1 MKFVETELTTAVLE
15 VLKQM
20 SAVWAAENSC
30 RGYFANDE
38 SDIRGNRIFLALDR
52 DTPVGYLF
60 GQVTR
65 AKQTSTVM
73 EENTPY
79 FEVEELYIAP
89 DWRSRGVG
97 GALFRYA
104 ESQVKQDAE
113 YIRCGNERYLL
124 QVIAPAKNWRAILH
138 FYIDELD
145 MEFWNARLFKKIGDA
160 L

>member
-1 MKFVETELTTAVLE
+1 MKYVETELTPAVLE

-20 SAVWAAENSC
+20 SADWAAENSC

-38 SDIRGNRIFLALDR
+38 SDIRGNRIFLALDG

-97 GALFRYA
+97 GALFRHA
-104 ESQVKQDAE
+104 ESQIKQDAE
-113 YIRCGNERYLL
+113 YILL
-124 QVIAPAKNWRAILH
+124 STAKKNWRAILH
-138 FYIDELD
+138 FYIDEMGMD
-145 MEFWNARLFKKIGDA
+145 FWSARLFKKIGES

>member
-1 MKFVETELTTAVLE
+1 MKYAETELTPTILE

-20 SAVWAAENSC
+20 SADWAAENSC
-30 RGYFANDE
+30 RGYYANDE
-38 SDIRGNRIFLALDR
+38 SDIRGNRIFLALEG

-65 AKQTSTVM
+65 AERTSAVM

-79 FEVEELYIAP
+79 FEVEELYIVP
-89 DWRSRGVG
+89 GWRSRGVG

-113 YIRCGNERYLL
+113 YILL
-124 QVIAPAKNWRAILH
+124 STATKNWRAILH
-138 FYIDELD
+138 FYIDEMGMD
-145 MEFWNARLFKKIGDA
+145 FWSARLFKKIGES

>member
-1 MKFVETELTTAVLE
+1 MRYVETELTPTILE

-20 SAVWAAENSC
+20 SADWAAENSC
-30 RGYFANDE
+30 RGYYANDE
-38 SDIRGNRIFLALDR
+38 SDIRGNRIFLALEG

-65 AKQTSTVM
+65 AERTSTVM
-73 EENTPY
+73 EGNTPY
-79 FEVEELYIAP
+79 FEVEELYIVP
-89 DWRSRGVG
+89 GWRSRGVG

-113 YIRCGNERYLL
+113 YILL
-124 QVIAPAKNWRAILH
+124 STATKNWKAILH
-138 FYIDELD
+138 FYIDEMGMD
-145 MEFWNARLFKKIGDA
+145 FWSARLFKKIGES

>member
-1 MKFVETELTTAVLE
+1 MRYVETELTPAVLE

-20 SAVWAAENSC
+20 SADWASENSC

-79 FEVEELYIAP
+79 FEVEELYIVP

-113 YIRCGNERYLL
+113 YILL
-124 QVIAPAKNWRAILH
+124 STATKNWRAILH

-145 MEFWNARLFKKIGDA
+145 MEFWNARLFKKIGDV

>member
-1 MKFVETELTTAVLE
+1 MKYAETELTPAVLE
-15 VLKQM
+15 ALKQM
-20 SAVWAAENSC
+20 SADWAAENSC
-30 RGYFANDE
+30 RGYYANDE
-38 SDIRGNRIFLALDR
+38 SDIRGNRIFLALEG

-65 AKQTSTVM
+65 AERTSAVM

-79 FEVEELYIAP
+79 FEVEELYIVP
-89 DWRSRGVG
+89 GWRSRGVG

-113 YIRCGNERYLL
+113 YILL
-124 QVIAPAKNWRAILH
+124 STATKNWRAILH
-138 FYIDELD
+138 FYIDEMGMD
-145 MEFWNARLFKKIGDA
+145 FWSARLFKKIGES

>member
-1 MKFVETELTTAVLE
+1 MKFVETVLTPAVLE

-20 SAVWAAENSC
+20 SADWAAENSC
-30 RGYFANDE
+30 WGYFANDE
-38 SDIRGNRIFLALDR
+38 SDIRGNRIFLALDG

-79 FEVEELYIAP
+79 FEVEELYIVP

-97 GALFRYA
+97 SALFRYA

-113 YIRCGNERYLL
+113 YILL
-124 QVIAPAKNWRAILH
+124 STATKNWRAIFH

>member
-1 MKFVETELTTAVLE
+1 MRYVETELTPAVLE
-15 VLKQM
+15 ALKQM
-20 SAVWAAENSC
+20 SADWAAENSC
-30 RGYFANDE
+30 RGYYANDE
-38 SDIRGNRIFLALDR
+38 SDIRGNRIFLALEG

-65 AKQTSTVM
+65 AERTSAVM

-79 FEVEELYIAP
+79 FEVEELYIVP
-89 DWRSRGVG
+89 GWRSRGVG

-113 YIRCGNERYLL
+113 YILL
-124 QVIAPAKNWRAILH
+124 STATKNWRAILH
-138 FYIDELD
+138 FYIDEMGMD
-145 MEFWNARLFKKIGDA
+145 FWSARLFKKIGES

>member
-1 MKFVETELTTAVLE
+1 MRYVETELTPAVLE

-20 SAVWAAENSC
+20 SADWAAENSC
-30 RGYFANDE
+30 RGYHANDE
-38 SDIRGNRIFLALDR
+38 SDIRGNRIFLALEG

-65 AKQTSTVM
+65 AKRTSTVM

-79 FEVEELYIAP
+79 FEVEELYIVPA
-89 DWRSRGVG
+89 WRSRGVG

-113 YIRCGNERYLL
+113 YILL
-124 QVIAPAKNWRAILH
+124 STATKNWKAILH
-138 FYIDELD
+138 FYIDEMGMD
-145 MEFWNARLFKKIGDA
+145 FWSARLFKKIGES

>member
-1 MKFVETELTTAVLE
+1 MKYAETELTPTILE

-20 SAVWAAENSC
+20 SADWAAENSC
-30 RGYFANDE
+30 RGYYANDE
-38 SDIRGNRIFLALDR
+38 SDIRGNRIFLALEG

-65 AKQTSTVM
+65 AERTSTVM

-79 FEVEELYIAP
+79 FEVEEMYIVP
-89 DWRSRGVG
+89 GWRSRGVG

-113 YIRCGNERYLL
+113 YILL
-124 QVIAPAKNWRAILH
+124 STATKNWKAILH
-138 FYIDELD
+138 FYIDEMGMD
-145 MEFWNARLFKKIGDA
+145 FWSARLFKKIGES

>member
-1 MKFVETELTTAVLE
+1 MRYVETELTPAVLE
-15 VLKQM
+15 ALKQM
-20 SAVWAAENSC
+20 SADWAAENSC
-30 RGYFANDE
+30 RGYYANDE
-38 SDIRGNRIFLALDR
+38 SDIRGNRIFLALEG

-65 AKQTSTVM
+65 AERTSTVM

-79 FEVEELYIAP
+79 FEVEELYIVP
-89 DWRSRGVG
+89 GWRSRGVG

-113 YIRCGNERYLL
+113 YILL
-124 QVIAPAKNWRAILH
+124 STATKNWKAILH
-138 FYIDELD
+138 FYIDEMGMD
-145 MEFWNARLFKKIGDA
+145 FWSARLFKKIGES

>member
-1 MKFVETELTTAVLE
+1 MKYAETELTPTILE

-20 SAVWAAENSC
+20 SADWAAENSC
-30 RGYFANDE
+30 RGYYANDE
-38 SDIRGNRIFLALDR
+38 SDIRGNRIFLALEG

-65 AKQTSTVM
+65 AERTSTVM

-79 FEVEELYIAP
+79 FEVEELYIVP
-89 DWRSRGVG
+89 GWRSRGVG

-113 YIRCGNERYLL
+113 YILL
-124 QVIAPAKNWRAILH
+124 STATKNWKAILH
-138 FYIDELD
+138 FYIDEMGMD
-145 MEFWNARLFKKIGDA
+145 FWSARLFKKIGES

>member
-1 MKFVETELTTAVLE
+1 MKFVETELTPAVLE

-20 SAVWAAENSC
+20 SADWAAENSC

-38 SDIRGNRIFLALDR
+38 SDIRGNRIFLALDG

-104 ESQVKQDAE
+104 ESQVSQDAE
-113 YIRCGNERYLL
+113 YILL
-124 QVIAPAKNWRAILH
+124 STATKNWRAIFH
-138 FYIDELD
+138 FYIEELD

>member
-1 MKFVETELTTAVLE
+1 MKYVETELTPAVLE

-20 SAVWAAENSC
+20 SADWAAENSC

-38 SDIRGNRIFLALDR
+38 SDIRGNRIFLALDG

-97 GALFRYA
+97 GALFRHA

-113 YIRCGNERYLL
+113 YILL
-124 QVIAPAKNWRAILH
+124 STATINWRAILH
-138 FYIDELD
+138 FYIDEMGMD
-145 MEFWNARLFKKIGDA
+145 FWSARLFKKIGES

>member
-1 MKFVETELTTAVLE
+1 MEYREMETNGQVLE
-15 VLKQM
+15 RLMALSEDWEK
-20 SAVWAAENSC
+20 ENSC
-30 RGYFANDE
+30 RGYYANDE
-38 SDIRGNRIFLALDR
+38 SDIRGNRIFLALEG

-65 AKQTSTVM
+65 AKRTSTVM

-79 FEVEELYIAP
+79 FEVEELYIVP
-89 DWRSRGVG
+89 GWRSRGVG

-113 YIRCGNERYLL
+113 YILL
-124 QVIAPAKNWRAILH
+124 STATKNWKAILH
-138 FYIDELD
+138 FYIDEMGMD
-145 MEFWNARLFKKIGDA
+145 FWSARLFKKIGES

>member
-1 MKFVETELTTAVLE
+1 MKYVETELTPAVLE

-20 SAVWAAENSC
+20 SSDWAAENSC

-38 SDIRGNRIFLALDR
+38 SDIRGNRIFLALDG

-65 AKQTSTVM
+65 AERTSTVM

-79 FEVEELYIAP
+79 FEVEELYIVP
-89 DWRSRGVG
+89 GWRSRGVG

-113 YIRCGNERYLL
+113 YILL
-124 QVIAPAKNWRAILH
+124 STATKNWKAILH
-138 FYIDELD
+138 FYIDEMGMD
-145 MEFWNARLFKKIGDA
+145 FWSARLFKKIGES

>member
-1 MKFVETELTTAVLE
+1 MRYVETELTPAVLE
-15 VLKQM
+15 ALKQM
-20 SAVWAAENSC
+20 SADWAAENSC
-30 RGYFANDE
+30 RGYYANDE
-38 SDIRGNRIFLALDR
+38 SDIRGNRIFLALEG

-65 AKQTSTVM
+65 AERTSTVM

-89 DWRSRGVG
+89 GWRSRGVG

-113 YIRCGNERYLL
+113 YILL
-124 QVIAPAKNWRAILH
+124 STATENWKAILH
-138 FYIDELD
+138 FYIDEMGMD
-145 MEFWNARLFKKIGDA
+145 FWSARLFKKIGES